1 MSGPEGTDPSQ
12 PWQGQQP
19 AWGQPAS
26 GAEQPTTAAPA
37 WGQQPAYNPEQYQQQ
52 YPGAQPGAA
61 QPGAQQVP
69 GYPQQQY
76 PQGYPQQAYPQPGAY
91 GQPQYGQPQ
100 YGQPQ
105 YGQPGQYGQPQFGE
119 GAAGQQFD
127 QQFGAPAAKKSNKAL
142 LLIGGVVAAVI
153 VAVVGVLG
161 FLWPGFFVTTKLDVN
176 AAQSGVQKVLTD
188 ETNGY
193 GAKNV
198 KDVKC
203 NNGADPEVKSG
214 QTFDCDV
221 NIDGTKRTV
230 KVTFKDDNGTYEVG
244 RPK

>member
-12 PWQGQQP
+12 QWQGQQP

-52 YPGAQPGAA
+52 YPGVQPGAA

-91 GQPQYGQPQ
+91 GQPLYGQPQ

-105 YGQPGQYGQPQFGE
+105 YGQPGQYGQPQYGE

-127 QQFGAPAAKKSNKAL
+127 QQFGAPAAKKSNKTL
-142 LLIGGVVAAVI
+142 LIIGGVVAVVI

-176 AAQSGVQKVLTD
+176 AAQSGVQKILTD

-203 NNGADPEVKSG
+203 NNGTDPEVKAG

-230 KVTFKDDNGTYEVG
+230 KVTFKDDSGTYEVG